1 MDAYEKLS
9 ALRLEAA
16 FEDAEISTLP
26 KKMTAEHNP
35 LECCPVDH
43 LGSEDHPCD
52 PVYPVYM
59 ATLPGGKRIPILKTL
74 LTSACERNCYY
85 CFARAGRDI
94 PRQTFQ
100 PDELAQAFFQMYRKG
115 AVQGILLSSGI
126 AGGGVRTQD
135 RLLATAEILRRKL
148 GFTGY
153 LHLKLM
159 PGAEKAQ
166 VEWAMQLADRVSINL
181 EAPTSEHLNRLA
193 PMKQLVDELLKPL
206 QWVEEIS
213 RSQSSWRGWKG
224 HWPSSTTQFVVGAA
238 EESDLELLRIS
249 EYLHRRLKLGRVYF
263 SGFAP
268 VPGTPLESHP
278 PVNPWRRIRLY
289 QADFLLR
296 DYGFFVFRFLV
307 FLPDSNLPL
316 EHDPKFLWAQSHLWD
331 TPLEINRATLAE
343 LLRVPGIGPKSAQA
357 ILEARRSGRL
367 RCLEDLK
374 ALGVQ
379 TKRAAPF
386 ILLGGRRP
394 EFQLRFW

>member
-1 MDAYEKLS
+1 MDTYEKLS

-16 FEDAEISTLP
+16 FEDAEIGTLP
-26 KKMTAEHNP
+26 KEMPAKISP
-35 LECCPVDH
+35 LECRPVDN

-52 PVYPVYM
+52 PAYPIYM
-59 ATLPGGKRIPILKTL
+59 ATLPGGRRIPVLKTL

-135 RLLATAEILRRKL
+135 RLLAVAEILRRKL
-148 GFTGY
+148 EFTGY

-159 PGAEKAQ
+159 PGAERAQ
-166 VEWAMQLADRVSINL
+166 VERAMQLADRVSINL
-181 EAPTSEHLNRLA
+181 EAPTSEHLSRLA

-206 QWVEEIS
+206 QWVEEI
-213 RSQSSWRGWKG
+213 RQSQSSWRGWKG

-263 SGFAP
+263 SAFSP
-268 VPGTPLESHP
+268 VPDTPLESHP
-278 PVNPWRRIRLY
+278 PADPWRRIRLY

-296 DYGFFVFRFLV
+296 DYGFSFSEFS
-307 FLPDSNLPL
+307 FLPDGNLPL
-316 EHDPKFLWAQSHLWD
+316 EHDPKLLWARSHLWEK
-331 TPLEINRATLAE
+331 PLDINRATLVE
-343 LLRVPGIGPKSAQA
+343 LLRVPGIGPKSARA

-374 ALGVQ
+374 VLGVQ

-386 ILLGGRRP
+386 ILLGGKRP